1 MENKKIWDVLTL
13 TGNAKHIEIISSYI
27 CNQSLGSHSI
37 DNKELY
43 YFDNNQKEIIN
54 NILNKHVP
62 SFDVDFFW
70 DIQDEEQWHL
80 NWKDNFTPIKINQDL
95 IIIPDWDNHSY
106 NFNKIIKIKPG
117 MAFGT
122 GHHETTFLMLK
133 HLINNLNQDESV
145 LDLGS
150 GSGILS
156 IVSHFYGAKKVTAV
170 EFDLDCKDNFI
181 QNMEIND
188 IKMDAI
194 DLIME
199 NVLCFEDFNY
209 NIILANIHK
218 NVIKE
223 LIPKFKNSKSMIL
236 LSGILEEDKTEILL
250 LLELNKMKLIFEDQY
265 NEWLLMGIR
274 NA

>member
-13 TGNAKHIEIISSYI
+13 TGNPKHIEIISSYI
-27 CNQSLGSHSI
+27 YNQSLGSHSI

-43 YFDNNQKEIIN
+43 YFDNNKKEIIN
-54 NILNKHVP
+54 NILNEHAP

-70 DIQDEEQWHL
+70 DVQDEEQWHL
-80 NWKDNFTPIKINQDL
+80 KWKDNFTPIKINKDL

-156 IVSHFYGAKKVTAV
+156 IVSYFYGAKKITAV

-181 QNMEIND
+181 QNMEINN

-236 LSGILEEDKTEILL
+236 LSGILVEDKTEILL

-265 NEWLLMGIR
+265 NEWLLIGIR